1 MTHRSE
7 TAAETFQPPLGLPVS
22 ATCAG
27 EAPPSPAP
35 FQSSK
40 RKVMMDLSKIQDE
53 TERQAWLTLT
63 CDLIGCVCLFV
74 ILFAGLW
81 IGAVFQ

>member
-1 MTHRSE
+1 
-7 TAAETFQPPLGLPVS
+7 
-22 ATCAG
+22 
-27 EAPPSPAP
+27 
-35 FQSSK
+35 
-40 RKVMMDLSKIQDE
+40 MMDLSKIQDE
-53 TERQAWLTLT
+53 TERQAWLTLI